1 MGALADEILVMRDGV
16 VSSATPR
23 RICEKPKDPYTR
35 APMVAAFDLAAAE

>member
-1 MGALADEILVMRDGV
+1 MRDGV

-35 APMVAAFDLAAAE
+35 ALTAAAFDLAAAE